1 MTTPLHTVKEKF
13 GSKAKLVEQLVG
25 LVQRQ
30 TDEGDAELTERLM
43 RVSNR
48 KLITLH
54 EREQALKASFGSREK
69 LVSALVLKTLGRN
82 DADLE
87 AKLGQY
93 STGRLLSMSR
103 GLS

>member
-30 TDEGDAELTERLM
+30 TDESDAELTERLM

-54 EREQALKASFGSREK
+54 QPRR
-69 LVSALVLKTLGRN
+69 SAEGFLWFSGETRRCTRSQN
-82 DADLE
+82 AR
-87 AKLGQY
+87 A
-93 STGRLLSMSR
+93 
-103 GLS
+103 